1 MQESIQHLY
10 FECPFSAYLWSLC
23 ILKLGL
29 TCANIGTLQ
38 EEAHMTQ
45 TKFKKVK
52 STILGKVALAA
63 LTWHVW
69 NERNERVLQQI
80 EQHKIL
86 VFRKLYED
94 ISELLKMC
102 TWKSSRHSDMEIV
115 LSNWNV

>member
-1 MQESIQHLY
+1 
-10 FECPFSAYLWSLC
+10 
-23 ILKLGL
+23 
-29 TCANIGTLQ
+29 
-38 EEAHMTQ
+38 MTQ

-69 NERNERVLQQI
+69 NEKNERVLQQI